1 MHRIKI
7 IEINEG
13 KEIQATAKSLKVKKK
28 KTKKTH
34 QTPNNLFPA
43 RGNIYD
49 FIDFHRGPDFF
60 DQEQSQITYLL
71 LSSV

>member
-28 KTKKTH
+28 TKKN
-34 QTPNNLFPA
+34 TPKHPTTCFQPEET
-43 RGNIYD
+43 
-49 FIDFHRGPDFF
+49 FMT
-60 DQEQSQITYLL
+60 S
-71 LSSV
+71 